1 MTEPT
6 QSQVDQLTQ
15 AFGTFTRRFK
25 VAEAAAAAENALN
38 PLDAQTLI
46 YVRDHPG
53 CGLSD
58 VARYLNVAI
67 TTMSSATTRLVR
79 KALIERR
86 RPAGDRRSV
95 ALSAT
100 EKGGNVV
107 DDHIAAYR
115 ETSRWMLRAL
125 DREEREQLIRLTGK
139 IASSEP

>member
-6 QSQVDQLTQ
+6 QTQVEQLTQ
-15 AFGTFTRRFK
+15 AFGKFTRRFK
-25 VAEAAAAAENALN
+25 VAEEATAAENALN

-46 YVRDHPG
+46 YVRDHAG

-67 TTMSSATTRLVR
+67 TTMSSAIDRLVR
-79 KALIERR
+79 RALIERR
-86 RPAGDRRSV
+86 RPEDDRRSV

-100 EKGGNVV
+100 DKGETVV
-107 DDHIAAYR
+107 NDHIAAYR

-125 DREEREQLIRLTGK
+125 DREEQEQLIRLTEK
-139 IASSEP
+139 MASSEA